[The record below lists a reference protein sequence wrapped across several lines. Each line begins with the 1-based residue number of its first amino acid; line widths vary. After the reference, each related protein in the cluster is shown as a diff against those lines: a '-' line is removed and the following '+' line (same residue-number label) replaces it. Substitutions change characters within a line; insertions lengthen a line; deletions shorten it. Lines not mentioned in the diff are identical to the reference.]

1 MNENTFAIKGD
12 IVWSRHNHTLS
23 WAKDGYLVV
32 VDGVV
37 QGVYQELPAEYE
49 GIRIVDH
56 TGKLVIPGMND
67 IHVHAPQ
74 YSFRGMGM
82 DLELLVP

>member
-1 MNENTFAIKGD
+1 MTDETSAVRAAAEDDKTFAIHGD

-37 QGVYQELPAEYE
+37 QGVYQQIPAEYE
-49 GIRIVDH
+49 GIR
-56 TGKLVIPGMND
+56 VIDRASSSSP
-67 IHVHAPQ
+67 A
-74 YSFRGMGM
+74 
-82 DLELLVP
+82 